1 MSSIAEPSEELTNEG
16 PMSDQEVFEK
26 FFQDQKDNVTVRP
39 EHLQPLGS
47 IDELDPELTSN
58 LYKMGYH
65 RLLPLQAYS
74 TNILLSDRHL
84 LVRAPTGS
92 GKTAAFLI
100 PAIQYVIR
108 HHSTCDRRTKLP
120 LVLIIGNTQNLM
132 QQTFDF
138 ACEMAGYDS
147 KRKIARTNVR
157 IADLFAGGDEM
168 HKLIRSYAPPLEHE
182 IVVATCGGVLRAI
195 ERNKLDLSQ
204 LKLLIIDEADKMV
217 DISRG
222 FGLEVHTILSKIP
235 QDTRDTLI
243 VAEFSATFFCQ
254 DNTLHLS
261 DLEKELFQDDI
272 PAFIDLPA
280 PKGYITQRV
289 IEKGERIAQSP
300 GWLPNFDKDLSW
312 LIGLLE
318 GDLRMHNMKK
328 EGPFKKSTVIF
339 VERKITSNYLA
350 IFFQLNGYLMEP
362 LNSDYTPQDNSNTIA
377 RMKRGEIQGVV
388 ATNKMSRGQ
397 DIPEVDHV
405 IVYEMAQSFDD
416 YTHRIGRT
424 GRMGKGGRATVL
436 FSVCLDFHHI
446 VPLVEFMHYHDQI
459 IPEWLYKE
467 YSNITNIQKQSR
479 SSLSDS
485 FVSAGSNVSSQEGDE
500 ASDEELLNIENSLN
514 IPD

>member
-1 MSSIAEPSEELTNEG
+1 MSSTPKPSEEAANEG
-16 PMSDQEVFEK
+16 ATYDREAFEK
-26 FFQDQKDNVTVRP
+26 FLEDQRKNISV
-39 EHLQPLGS
+39 QPNHFEPLKS
-47 IDELDPELTSN
+47 IEDLDPELTSN
-58 LYKMGYH
+58 LYKMNH
-65 RLLPLQAYS
+65 RELFPLQAYS
-74 TNILLSDRHL
+74 ANILLSDRHL

-108 HHSTCDRRTKLP
+108 HHTTCDRRTKHP

-132 QQTFDF
+132 DQTFNF
-138 ACEMAGYDS
+138 ACGMAGYDP
-147 KRKIARTNVR
+147 KKKIARTNVR
-157 IADLFAGGDEM
+157 IADLFAGGEEM
-168 HKLIRSYAPPLEHE
+168 HKLSRQYTPPIEHE
-182 IVVATCGGVLRAI
+182 IVVATCGGVLKAV
-195 ERNKLDLSQ
+195 ERHKLDLSQ

-235 QDTRDTLI
+235 EDTRESLI

-254 DNTLHLS
+254 DNTLQLS
-261 DLEKELFQDDI
+261 ELEGELFRNEY
-272 PAFIDLPA
+272 PVFIDLPA

-289 IEKGERIAQSP
+289 IEKGERSERSP
-300 GWLPNFDKDLSW
+300 GWFPNFDKDLGW

-318 GDLRMHNMKK
+318 GDLRLHNMKK

-350 IFFQLNGYLMEP
+350 IFFQLNGYRMEP
-362 LNSDYTPQDNSNTIA
+362 LNSDYTALHNRETLQ
-377 RMKRGEIQGVV
+377 RMMRGEIQGVV
-388 ATNKMSRGQ
+388 ATNKLSRGQ

-424 GRMGKGGRATVL
+424 GRVGKGGRATVL
-436 FSVCLDFHHI
+436 FSVLLDYHHI
-446 VPLVEFMHYHDQI
+446 KPLVEFMCYHDQI
-459 IPEWLYKE
+459 IPEWLYVE
-467 YSNITNIQKQSR
+467 YSKITNIQKQSR

-485 FVSAGSNVSSQEGDE
+485 FVSAGSNVSSQECDE
-500 ASDEELLNIENSLN
+500 GSDEELVDIENSRN
-514 IPD
+514 TPD